1 MRKAISTTAALSAA
15 ALTLGL
21 SSPASADA
29 IGVADPAD
37 TGHGSDLRSVVVR
50 NTDTKIHVKTTHT
63 NLRRDPRSGSG
74 GAVYIDTRRADKG
87 PEFVFVGAYFQGS
100 DYQLLRTEG
109 FGHRNWGRPVSGYYE
124 MEIGYEKEQVR
135 MHMSRKALGRPDD
148 IRVAV
153 RVAGTRSDGSN
164 KGLVDWLGDKRS
176 FTQWVD
182 RG

>member
-1 MRKAISTTAALSAA
+1 MRKALSTTAALSAA
-15 ALTLGL
+15 ALTFGL
-21 SSPASADA
+21 APANAAS
-29 IGVADPAD
+29 IGDGDPAD

-50 NTDTKIHVKTTHT
+50 NTDTKIHVTTTHT
-63 NLRRDPRSGSG
+63 NLRRDPRSGSAG
-74 GAVYIDTRRADKG
+74 SVYIDTNRADKG

-124 MEIGYEKEQVR
+124 MNINYDKEQVR

-153 RVAGTRSDGSN
+153 RVAGTRRDGSS
-164 KGLVDWLGDKRS
+164 KGLVDWLDDQRS
-176 FTQWVD
+176 FTRWVD